1 MITLSL
7 QKQLKT
13 AAGDVHLSLDGTIQ
27 KQEFITLYGKSG
39 VGKTTTLKMIAGLL
53 SPDEGEILVHEKP
66 WVNVNRKIHL
76 SPQKRKVGFV
86 FQDYALFPNMS
97 VEENLSFAQ
106 SGKNDKKGI
115 DDLIEIT
122 DLGNLKDRKP
132 NTLSGGQQ
140 QRVAL
145 ARALVQRPEILLL
158 DEPLSAL
165 DHEMRV
171 TLQDYILK
179 VHREFRLTTF
189 LVSHDIPEIIKMSD
203 RLWHF
208 EGEKATLIDDPMD
221 LFSEHRIS
229 GKFQFTGEV
238 LELVPQGFIYI
249 VTVLI
254 GNNLVKVMADEQEG
268 KLLKIGDKVMV
279 ASKAFNPVIQKI
291 S

>member
-13 AAGDVHLSLDGTIQ
+13 AAGDVHLSLEGTIQ

-53 SPDEGEILVHEKP
+53 FPDDGKILVHEKL
-66 WVNVNRKIHL
+66 WVNVNQKINL
-76 SPQKRKVGFV
+76 PPQKRKVGFV
-86 FQDYALFPNMS
+86 FQDYALFPNMT

-106 SGKNDKKGI
+106 SGRKEKRVI

-122 DLGNLKDRKP
+122 DLGNLKNRKP
-132 NTLSGGQQ
+132 NSLSGGQQ

-145 ARALVQRPEILLL
+145 ARALVQKPEILLL

-165 DHEMRV
+165 DHEMRMV
-171 TLQDYILK
+171 LQDYILK
-179 VHREFRLTTF
+179 VHREFQLTTF

-203 RLWHF
+203 RVWHL
-208 EGEKATLIDDPMD
+208 ETGKTTIIEDPMD
-221 LFSEHRIS
+221 IFSEHRIS

-238 LELVPQGFIYI
+238 LELLPQGFIYI
-249 VTVLI
+249 VTVMI

-268 KLLKIGDKVMV
+268 KQLRVGDKVMV